1 MDTEAGSE
9 GGTSEAV
16 DGHGRDAGRGIKG
29 SGRDT
34 SSTDTSLSSS
44 VSVMIGDRLI
54 GRKGVGTFLLVTD
67 LEIAVKV
74 VDVVFFFLTTLA
86 WDLLL
91 LLLPRQFLSICTVLP
106 YLWHF
111 WVSALAVNADFESS
125 KLNL

>member
-9 GGTSEAV
+9 GGTSEAIDRGGRV
-16 DGHGRDAGRGIKG
+16 DGRGIKG
-29 SGRDT
+29 SGGDA

-86 WDLLL
+86 LGFLLL
-91 LLLPRQFLSICTVLP
+91 LLSLLSLFP
-106 YLWHF
+106 LEGQ
-111 WVSALAVNADFESS
+111 N
-125 KLNL
+125 